1 MRSRLLT
8 ILGIA
13 VAAFLALVVLAALMQ
28 RRMIYIPL
36 TRQVSPVAAV
46 LPGAEEVEFV
56 TTDGLT
62 LHGWFLPAAPT
73 SDRVTVLVFNGNA
86 GNRSFRAPLAAAL
99 ARHGLGVMLFDYR
112 GYAEN
117 PGHPSETGLV
127 ADARGV
133 LAYLKSR
140 PDVDPDRIA
149 YFGESLGTG
158 VAVALAADEP
168 PFALILRSPFTSLT
182 DVGRTHYPFLPVGL
196 MLRDRYPSIDR
207 IARLESPLLVIAGD
221 SDRIVPTKLSL
232 RLYEAAPPGRKQL
245 VVIEGAGHNDLDL
258 LAGETM
264 IEAVVSFLRD

>member
-1 MRSRLLT
+1 MT
-8 ILGIA
+8 ALGLV
-13 VAAFLALVVLAALMQ
+13 VAGFLALAVLAGLMQ

-36 TRQVSPVAAV
+36 TRHVPPVAAV

-56 TTDGLT
+56 TADGLT

-86 GNRSFRAPLAAAL
+86 GNRSFRAPLAVAL
-99 ARHGLGVMLFDYR
+99 ARYGFGVMLFDYR
-112 GYAEN
+112 GYADN
-117 PGHPSETGLV
+117 PGRPSETGLI
-127 ADARGV
+127 ADAHGV

-140 PDVDPDRIA
+140 PDVAPGRIA

-168 PFALILRSPFTSLT
+168 PLALILRSPFTSLT

-196 MLRDRYPSIDR
+196 LLKDRYPSIDR
-207 IARLESPLLVIAGD
+207 IAQLDCPLLVVVGD
-221 SDRIVPTKLSL
+221 SDRIIPPKLSL
-232 RLYEAAPPGRKQL
+232 RLYEAAPQGRKRL
-245 VVIEGAGHNDLDL
+245 VVIEGADHNDLEL

-264 IEAVVSFLRD
+264 IEAVVGFLRD